1 MRAVVAAISIA
12 LMTTILAVQASPS
25 AAQKGKGRRGG
36 ESGMKA
42 PAKKVDEKAYKAAID
57 SLPDQKLDPWRK
69 MR

>member
-12 LMTTILAVQASPS
+12 LMTATLAVQASPS

-36 ESGMKA
+36 EAGMKA
-42 PAKKVDEKAYKAAID
+42 PGKKVDDKAYKAALD
-57 SLPDQKLDPWRK
+57 SLPDKKLDPWRN